1 MTNIVTKSNPFIPM
15 RMPGRLVGIKN
26 NNNNTILPIESGFI
40 VGFIDLISYFK
51 PRGLVLAQAVWATDQ
66 LFVLHR
72 TDQIVDVNFMQA
84 RKNFVVDVGD
94 IEQLIHTLQQIKKRE
109 TA

>member
-1 MTNIVTKSNPFIPM
+1 MTNSTATTNLFMPM
-15 RMPGRLVGIKN
+15 RMPGRLMGIKN
-26 NNNNTILPIESGFI
+26 KRNNTVLPIESGF
-40 VGFIDLISYFK
+40 VFEFILLISLFSSDCK
-51 PRGLVLAQAVWATDQ
+51 PRTMAHNRW
-66 LFVLHR
+66 FVLHR
-72 TDQIVDVNFMQA
+72 TGQVVDVNFMQA